1 MKTKNLNGNHNVVGL
16 NIKKYRELKKMSQ
29 RELSDK
35 IALYGVNLYHSD
47 ISRIESLQL
56 FVRDYELKI
65 ICNILGI
72 TLDQAYENTEKFFEL

>member
-1 MKTKNLNGNHNVVGL
+1 MKTKNLNGNQNVVGL

-72 TLDQAYENTEKFFEL
+72 TLDQAYENTEKLFEL